1 MWLIPES
8 SLVLGSGHDAR
19 RGMGEARERIG
30 ETVVQMADC
39 EGSRN
44 LAKIFTSLFSKLIVC
59 DVESLKYCQRH

>member
-30 ETVVQMADC
+30 ETVVQMADW
-39 EGSRN
+39 EGR
-44 LAKIFTSLFSKLIVC
+44 
-59 DVESLKYCQRH
+59 